1 MVYGPGPSVYAAAQI
16 AISSNR
22 NVLEGSFRCLLVG

>member
-1 MVYGPGPSVYAAAQI
+1 MALVPSVYAAAQI

-22 NVLEGSFRCLLVG
+22 NVLEGSFRCLLVR